1 MGDQRAEG
9 EGNAERL
16 VLLLGFQRLCLL
28 SGWGG
33 EKDGLGNDKQNGFA
47 LTQGEDISCCMPR
60 VFKPQIVFVSK
71 STVARSM
78 LPLVPKEWAFLSF
91 GAYTVRWGMSCDL

>member
-1 MGDQRAEG
+1 MGVQRAEG

-16 VLLLGFQRLCLL
+16 VLLLRFQRLC
-28 SGWGG
+28 SQVGVGKRMG
-33 EKDGLGNDKQNGFA
+33 RGNDEQNGFA
-47 LTQGEDISCCMPR
+47 LTQGEDVSCCMPR

-78 LPLVPKEWAFLSF
+78 LPLVPKEWGFLSF
-91 GAYTVRWGMSCDL
+91 AAYTVRWGMSCDL